1 MGGRGNSGW
10 CFHTWQ
16 RCPVYAPLTK
26 PLRKWGFSPND
37 VYDLGIED
45 MDLCT
50 ESVGRESSCSGRGG
64 GGNLHVEVSSH
75 GDEIEIELL
84 PPALQLHR
92 THTTQPIT
100 EHGARC
106 HQGRENRFRRKKFFT
121 WKLLVGTAGSPA
133 LFLYIYVF
141 TIGFENI
148 S

>member
-1 MGGRGNSGW
+1 MAEGIPDGAFTPGSAAPCTHRSRNLSANGISPQTMSMIWELRIWTFAPKAWGEKVAALGG
-10 CFHTWQ
+10 
-16 RCPVYAPLTK
+16 A
-26 PLRKWGFSPND
+26 
-37 VYDLGIED
+37 
-45 MDLCT
+45 
-50 ESVGRESSCSGRGG
+50 
-64 GGNLHVEVSSH
+64 NLHVEVSSH

-106 HQGRENRFRRKKFFT
+106 QQGWENRFRRKKVFT